1 VQILRGPAE
10 LMSSRQPA
18 TLEQAIDELSP
29 LVNAWIVRPALSADP
44 AEVVAAGAP
53 QVTILSSG
61 DEAAVVAAYQ
71 IIKQLAEAA
80 QYVDSP
86 VPHIRLAVMGVD
98 QSAAEAAVEKLNRTT
113 VSFLGVE
120 VRLADSL
127 PRMDASIRSTR
138 YMSFANAMIPVL
150 GDVLSQVKDA
160 GNRQPALRRVEP
172 APDVIGRVHAA
183 HDSHSVRGALKVGGR
198 PLPPSPMRSEVRE
211 PANANENVNINA
223 NGEEPPI
230 RLRPKPVMDVAAKDA
245 APPREPDDRG
255 RPIPLAGHVEGLSPL
270 IIRMP
275 GHEQV
280 ELAVDGSG
288 RLHVLCQEAALR
300 ELRAVEAWTL
310 SHREIITLACPQ
322 HTIDRTA
329 SVIAHVFTD
338 RPTALADLHNTSL
351 HLHVRAPVVV
361 NGQTGWYIAPLN
373 MPK

>member
-1 VQILRGPAE
+1 
-10 LMSSRQPA
+10 
-18 TLEQAIDELSP
+18 
-29 LVNAWIVRPALSADP
+29 
-44 AEVVAAGAP
+44 
-53 QVTILSSG
+53 VTILSSG

-71 IIKQLAEAA
+71 IVKQLAEAA
-80 QYVDSP
+80 QYVDVP
-86 VPHIRLAVMGVD
+86 VPHVRLAVMGAE
-98 QSAAEAAVEKLNRTT
+98 QAAAEAVVEKLNRTT

-138 YMSFANAMIPVL
+138 YMSFADGVIPVL
-150 GDVLSQVKDA
+150 GDVLSHVKDA
-160 GNRQPALRRVEP
+160 GARRPAMRPTEP
-172 APDVIGRVHAA
+172 APDVIGRVHAV
-183 HDSHSVRGALKVGGR
+183 HQSHSVRAPLKIDR
-198 PLPPSPMRSEVRE
+198 HPSPSSPLRTEIRTHATAAK
-211 PANANENVNINA
+211 ANAAADINGA
-223 NGEEPPI
+223 ESPI
-230 RLRPKPVMDVAAKDA
+230 RLRPKPVMDVEAKDA

-280 ELAVDGSG
+280 ELAVDSGG

-300 ELRAVEAWTL
+300 DLRVVETWAL
-310 SHREIITLACPQ
+310 AHREIIALACPQ
-322 HTIDRTA
+322 HTIDQCA

-338 RPTALADLHNTSL
+338 RPTALADLYNTDL